1 MKRWTLLILLAAGLV
16 PGAFAQDYEHV
27 QVGVF
32 ADYFRLSQTD
42 SNFAGLGGR
51 VSFQAYQ
58 ELKLEA
64 EMSYDFNRV
73 FTEGF
78 TDESTTPPT
87 VTLQRSNL
95 HLLHGMFGPRL
106 NIGRHHVQ
114 PFLTAK
120 GGFINSSFSAAPAT
134 FGTFF
139 SSVNNLRTSNVI
151 ATFYP
156 GGGIEAHLGPVGIRL
171 DVGDEMYFSGG
182 THHNFRAAFGP
193 FIRF

>member
-1 MKRWTLLILLAAGLV
+1 MKCWALLMLLAAGLV

-78 TDESTTPPT
+78 TDDSTTPPT
-87 VTLQRSNL
+87 AGCR
-95 HLLHGMFGPRL
+95 
-106 NIGRHHVQ
+106 
-114 PFLTAK
+114 
-120 GGFINSSFSAAPAT
+120 
-134 FGTFF
+134 
-139 SSVNNLRTSNVI
+139 
-151 ATFYP
+151 
-156 GGGIEAHLGPVGIRL
+156 
-171 DVGDEMYFSGG
+171 
-182 THHNFRAAFGP
+182 
-193 FIRF
+193 